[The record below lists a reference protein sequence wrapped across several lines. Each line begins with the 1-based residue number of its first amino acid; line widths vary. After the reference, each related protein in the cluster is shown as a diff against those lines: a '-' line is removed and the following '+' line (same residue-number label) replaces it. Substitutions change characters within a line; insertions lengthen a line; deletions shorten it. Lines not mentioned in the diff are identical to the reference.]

1 MYSLEDMGIYTG
13 MLSTASLW
21 VKEMPTK
28 LSPGHKPILGQQMKI
43 ADAGSMRQ
51 WQRGRW
57 KAHWLS
63 ALSTFPAVQ
72 EPALN
77 KQDTSSAAFEQAG
90 HFFCSLWTSRT
101 LLLQPLN
108 KQDTSSAASDTAVF
122 SGSRQTPP
130 SLTELQ
136 TKHELYKACHLTQ
149 THLGQACMGPGSQS
163 HRSGNNR
170 DQDSGLNAVATW
182 CSLTPRSWPSGDH
195 HGTDHSV

>member
-1 MYSLEDMGIYTG
+1 
-13 MLSTASLW
+13 MLA
-21 VKEMPTK
+21 
-28 LSPGHKPILGQQMKI
+28 
-43 ADAGSMRQ
+43 
-51 WQRGRW
+51 QRGSDKEVGERHTDSVHFQHFLLFKSLLW
-57 KAHWLS
+57 TSRTL
-63 ALSTFPAVQ
+63 LLQP
-72 EPALN
+72 LN

-108 KQDTSSAASDTAVF
+108 KQDTSSAASDTAVL

-136 TKHELYKACHLTQ
+136 TKRELYKACHLTQ